1 MGYDE
6 QSSINY
12 IRHSTGD
19 LLAAY
24 DDDQILNI
32 IDMVWDWQDANGFL
46 DIDAGADAPE
56 INVADV
62 VAYCRRMLGRCLS
75 TTSRRRKR
83 RSPSPSMQR
92 GARKRLTK
100 F

>member
-62 VAYCRRMLGRCLS
+62 VAYCRRMLGRDSGNRVATEHIEPIVVAELEFEDS
-75 TTSRRRKR
+75 IDE
-83 RSPSPSMQR
+83 
-92 GARKRLTK
+92 